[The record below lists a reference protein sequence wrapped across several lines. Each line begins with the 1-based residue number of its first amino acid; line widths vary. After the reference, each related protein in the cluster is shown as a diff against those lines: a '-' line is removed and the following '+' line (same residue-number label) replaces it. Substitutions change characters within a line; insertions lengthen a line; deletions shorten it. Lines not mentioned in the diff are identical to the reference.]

1 MLLFFDNEFSPV
13 VNERLYE
20 RLLGNNY
27 ICFSKDVP
35 CQWNIVQ
42 SVNEGGVFWS
52 VHFSSNTN
60 ILVAARGSPRKI
72 ELWTN
77 HLFQWRPL
85 LSGCTLVVNATAS
98 LRMETSHKNSE
109 KKIRMLRLARSCA
122 HRCRNCLFSLCDQ
135 YCGIQ
140 TVVTW
145 VLYVVKRDM
154 KRLL

>member
-13 VNERLYE
+13 LNERLYE

-27 ICFSKDVP
+27 ICLSKDVP

-85 LSGCTLVVNATAS
+85 LSGWTLVVNATAS

-109 KKIRMLRLARSCA
+109 KKSACWGLLAA
-122 HRCRNCLFSLCDQ
+122 VLTGV
-135 YCGIQ
+135 GIAFLASVIN
-140 TVVTW
+140 TAE
-145 VLYVVKRDM
+145 Y
-154 KRLL
+154 RLLLHECFMS